1 MRAADTGGR
10 ALAVLCV
17 DDDECIVSTLVHIM
31 KSMGLQAEGAVD
43 GKYASDLV
51 AADLSR
57 FDVVVTDH
65 RMPIMDGLK
74 LVRRLQELGYKGGIV
89 VHCSPLCQTD
99 QKAYEALGIKHFI
112 SKPSELVAIAEIV
125 KAAAR

>member
-1 MRAADTGGR
+1 M
-10 ALAVLCV
+10 LCV

-31 KSMGLQAEGAVD
+31 KSMGLQAEGAAD
-43 GKYASDLV
+43 GRDATDLV
-51 AADLSR
+51 AADLTR

-65 RMPIMDGLK
+65 RMPIVGGLE

-99 QKAYEALGIKHFI
+99 QKAYEALGIKHFMP
-112 SKPSELVAIAEIV
+112 KPSDLGALVGIV